1 MDSLL
6 IFQVEQIEKLHLNS
20 PVSPISTRQD
30 KEIAKR
36 VLEDLPKVTLKASL
50 DELEEAYQ
58 LARE

>member
-1 MDSLL
+1 MS
-6 IFQVEQIEKLHLNS
+6 
-20 PVSPISTRQD
+20 RQTSKED

-58 LARE
+58 PARE